1 MNKILLIDGN
11 SLTYRGY
18 FATAF
23 SRSGILTTSDGIPT
37 NAVLSMNNMLSNII
51 YTESPTHILI
61 AFDAKKKTRRHD
73 IYPDYKGGRSKTPDE
88 LIQQF
93 PIVKKMIEKMG
104 IKWYELE
111 GWEAD
116 DIIATVAKQSSE
128 AGHKVQI
135 LSSDKDLLQLVDENI
150 EVLFNNKGVR
160 DLNVITNDNFFE
172 SQGHFPNQV
181 ADMKGLVGDASDNLP
196 GVKGIGIKGANKLL
210 DKYGTVDNIYEN
222 IDEITGSTQTKLIND
237 KEMAMMCRDIATLK
251 FDVEIP
257 FTFDE
262 FAYKFKVTQE
272 LIDFYQKY
280 ELNSLVNKFSKY
292 KTNASSQEIDSEQN
306 VMMDETPMEE
316 LIPMDIP
323 TEESSLMGNIPPLDI
338 PTINISSSQEE
349 LPLDD
354 LDEIPEDIFE
364 DENKTEDNEDDKK
377 YKNIIF

>member
-23 SRSGILTTSDGIPT
+23 SPAGILTTSDGIPT

-73 IYPDYKGGRSKTPDE
+73 IFPDYKGGRSKTPQE

-93 PIVKKMIEKMG
+93 PIVKEMIAQMG
-104 IKWYELE
+104 IKWFETE

-116 DIIATVAKQSSE
+116 DIIATVAKESSE
-128 AGHKVQI
+128 KGHQVQI

-160 DLNVITNDNFFE
+160 DLNVINNNNFFE
-172 SQGHFPNQV
+172 TQGHYPNQV

-210 DKYGTVDNIYEN
+210 EKYGTVENIYRN
-222 IDEITGSTQTKLIND
+222 IDEIKGATQTKLIND

-257 FTFDE
+257 YEFDDY
-262 FAYKFKVTQE
+262 AYRFKVTQE
-272 LIDFYQKY
+272 LIDFYEKY
-280 ELNSLVNKFSKY
+280 ELKSLVNKFSKY
-292 KTNASSQEIDSEQN
+292 KTNKVSE
-306 VMMDETPMEE
+306 EAT
-316 LIPMDIP
+316 I
-323 TEESSLMGNIPPLDI
+323 EESSNFEDAPREELTPIDIPIETPLMQEIPPLDI
-338 PTINISSSQEE
+338 PTININGTQGE

-354 LDEIPEDIFE
+354 IEEVQEDIFE
-364 DENKTEDNEDDKK
+364 DENDKDSEKDEIK
-377 YKNIIF
+377 YQNIIF

>member
-23 SRSGILTTSDGIPT
+23 SRAGILTTSDGIPT

-73 IYPDYKGGRSKTPDE
+73 IFPDYKGGRSKTPQE

-93 PIVKKMIEKMG
+93 PIVKEMIEKMG
-104 IKWYELE
+104 IKWYEVE

-172 SQGHFPNQV
+172 TQGHFPNQV
-181 ADMKGLVGDASDNLP
+181 ADMKGLVGDSSDNLP

-210 DKYGTVDNIYEN
+210 EKYGTVENIYRN
-222 IDEITGSTQTKLIND
+222 IEEITGATQTKLIND

-257 FTFDE
+257 YTFDE
-262 FAYKFKVTQE
+262 LAYRFRVTQE
-272 LIDFYQKY
+272 LIDFYQRY
-280 ELNSLVNKFSKY
+280 ELKSLVNKFSKY
-292 KTNASSQEIDSEQN
+292 KSNTSNEESISENAPEL
-306 VMMDETPMEE
+306 PMEE
-316 LIPMDIP
+316 LTPMDIP
-323 TEESSLMGNIPPLDI
+323 AIETPSMEEIPPLDI
-338 PTINISSSQEE
+338 PTINISSSQES
-349 LPLDD
+349 LPIE
-354 LDEIPEDIFE
+354 EIQDDIFE
-364 DENKTEDNEDDKK
+364 EENPTEKEKDEVK